1 MLQSMHH
8 VFVYVQVNVTIM
20 SDMNVQN
27 TSDLGFNKYNR
38 QVVRSTL
45 IISIVPLLDF

>member
-1 MLQSMHH
+1 MHH
-8 VFVYVQVNVTIM
+8 VFVSVQVNVTITY
-20 SDMNVQN
+20 DKNVQN

-45 IISIVPLLDF
+45 ILSIVHLFDF